1 MLTTVT
7 TICGLLPLA
16 MNFSID
22 LVNRSIVY
30 GGSLSQFWVP
40 LSQAI
45 VWGLA
50 FASILT
56 LIATP
61 AMLALPY
68 RFIPLRDYV
77 MSKVPRVLPKAISGS
92 RQTQA

>member
-1 MLTTVT
+1 
-7 TICGLLPLA
+7 

-22 LVNRSIVY
+22 LVNREVVY
-30 GGSLSQFWVP
+30 GGALSQFWVP

-61 AMLALPY
+61 ALLALPY
-68 RFIPLRDYV
+68 RFRPLLNWLKAK
-77 MSKVPRVLPKAISGS
+77 SAEVLPVAVSARLGTE
-92 RQTQA
+92 RQSHTS